1 MRNWR
6 CPEGGRWSG
15 REWFCI
21 SYGREHVPKKSEA
34 KKKFQSDIFKKRL
47 RRGKWTCALLH

>member
-1 MRNWR
+1 MWLDFYK
-6 CPEGGRWSG
+6 
-15 REWFCI
+15 WFCI

-47 RRGKWTCALLH
+47 RRGKWGNCLLH

>member
-1 MRNWR
+1 MWLDFYK
-6 CPEGGRWSG
+6 
-15 REWFCI
+15 WFCI

-47 RRGKWTCALLH
+47 RRGKWTSCLLH